1 MILATKIFRFE
12 ACHHLPNYDGKCKNP
27 HGHSYK
33 LEVTVFGDMNKEK
46 GHPKEG
52 MLIDFKD
59 LKAIVNEKVV
69 DIYDHQDLNQFFEIP
84 TAEIMVEQI
93 AFDIIASLPAGVYLK
108 SCKLWE
114 TDTSYAEW
122 NCLDGGRRL
131 GNDVL

>member
-1 MILATKIFRFE
+1 MILVTKIFGFE

-33 LEVTVFGDMNKEK
+33 LEVTVFGDINKEK

-52 MLIDFKD
+52 MLIDFSV
-59 LKAIVNEKVV
+59 LKSIVNEKVV
-69 DIYDHQDLNQFFEIP
+69 NRYDHQDLNQFFEIP
-84 TAEIMVEQI
+84 TAELMVEKI
-93 AFDIIASLPAGVYLK
+93 AYDLIPALPLGVYLK

-114 TDTSYAEW
+114 TSTSYAEW

-131 GNDVL
+131 RNDVL